1 MNKVIIF
8 CSFLIFFLF
17 VFTGG
22 ELQRES
28 AEDLSIPAGFG
39 FDIEKA
45 GENILLY
52 KVAVSS
58 YVFQEKKTMSR
69 ITTGVQKSIG
79 QTRQNRQLK
88 VDKKFLIG
96 LEKIDII
103 SEEQAKEGIRNI
115 LDILFNNPSANDTA
129 LLAICRG
136 KSKDILEYPIEG
148 YPSSSD
154 YIEGMIKSSKTF
166 NFFTDNYKTID
177 VFVRLDAEGRN
188 FTLPYLALTNEGPKI
203 DGVALFK
210 GDKMIGKIGIQQAKI
225 LNMLS
230 IGSGKGIITVQ
241 NSSNEY
247 IDFYAKCKRKVK
259 CTRENGQYNFDI
271 SLKLNG
277 EVLSNELD
285 KKVSEDEEVRSKLEK
300 EMEEKVEESCNSI
313 LKIMQEEYKT
323 DLLELGRVAA
333 AKYGRDTGVDWNEIV
348 SNSNIQV
355 KAKVKIEKQGRGDY

>member
-22 ELQRES
+22 ELQKES
-28 AEDLSIPAGFG
+28 AEDLSIPAGIG
-39 FDIEKA
+39 FDIEKVN
-45 GENILLY
+45 ESTLLY
-52 KVAVSS
+52 KVIISS
-58 YVFQEKKTMSR
+58 YVFQEKKTISR
-69 ITTGVQKSIG
+69 ITTGVQKSLG

-88 VDKKFLIG
+88 IDKKFLIG
-96 LEKIDII
+96 LEKVDII

-129 LLAICRG
+129 LVAICRG
-136 KSKDILEYPIEG
+136 DAKTILEHSIQG

-154 YIEGMIKSSKTF
+154 YIEGMIKSSRAF

-188 FTLPYLALTNEGPKI
+188 FTLPYLVLEDQGPKI

-210 GDKMIGKIGIQQAKI
+210 SDKMIGKIGIQQAKI

-230 IGSGKGIITVQ
+230 TGRGKGIITVQ
-241 NSSNEY
+241 NSSDEY
-247 IDFYAKCKRKVK
+247 IDFYARCKRKVK
-259 CTRENGQYNFDI
+259 CTRENGMYNFDI

-277 EVLSNELD
+277 EIISNELD
-285 KKVSEDEEVRSKLEK
+285 KKVSEDEEERSKLEK
-300 EMEEKVEESCNSI
+300 EMAEKVEESCNRV
-313 LKIMQEEYKT
+313 LKIMQEDYKT
-323 DLLELGRVAA
+323 DFLELGRVAA
-333 AKYGRDTGVDWNEIV
+333 AKYGRDKDIDWNEAV

-355 KAKVKIEKQGRGDY
+355 KAEVKIEKQGRGDY